1 MADVGDEIRKYIQE
15 IASASVASNENAAE
29 SAANVSKESKAK
41 DGQFQ
46 AMKAQIQ
53 ALTNTIA
60 TLSTAIAAA
69 TKNGD
74 SGSGGGVGGA
84 AAAAAAAE
92 EASARSNSPVTWEH
106 TAQRMAIILLVQTTP
121 AQHAPRNVKATTTLQ
136 PPTTVSAAA
145 ISGRDYPRSSR
156 PSSRTT

>member
-29 SAANVSKESKAK
+29 FAANVSKESKAK
-41 DGQFQ
+41 DAQFQ
-46 AMKAQIQ
+46 AMTAQIQ

-60 TLSTAIAAA
+60 TLLTAIAAA
-69 TKNGD
+69 AKNGD
-74 SGSGGGVGGA
+74 SGSGGGAGGA
-84 AAAAAAAE
+84 VAAAAAE

-106 TAQRMAIILLVQTTP
+106 TAQRIAIILLAQTTP
-121 AQHAPRNVKATTTLQ
+121 AQHAPRNAKATTTLQ

-156 PSSRTT
+156 PSSRTM